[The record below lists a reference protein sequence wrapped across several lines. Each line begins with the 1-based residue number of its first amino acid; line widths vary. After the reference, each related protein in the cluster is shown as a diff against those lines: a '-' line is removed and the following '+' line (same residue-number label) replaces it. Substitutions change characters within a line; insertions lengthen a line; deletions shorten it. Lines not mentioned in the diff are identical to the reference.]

1 MVVLHWASVTSTPCL
16 FPFCIQMYMCNSVIW
31 TVERECTAQQ
41 KFKEKNTCVNVHR
54 MALYTTQRTHIIWY
68 SNESSSTN
76 NENRKVCERVCE
88 RDRYFIITCFD
99 DDCMLNEWLT
109 DWLTDWFVNCATF
122 RHANNLQRQTTHDHK
137 IFISPIF
144 VFNLWAFVCERISAR
159 LFALNTYFRF
169 HWNAKKNIVFLAKR
183 AIYDNDMCE
192 IFGFICA
199 SMLFR
204 CGRRTHAHTHTEREN
219 GLNVKM

>member
-1 MVVLHWASVTSTPCL
+1 
-16 FPFCIQMYMCNSVIW
+16 MCNSVIW
-31 TVERECTAQQ
+31 TVERECALRS
-41 KFKEKNTCVNVHR
+41 KNSKKKTHVWMSIAWLC
-54 MALYTTQRTHIIWY
+54 TQHSVPISSY

-169 HWNAKKNIVFLAKR
+169 HWNAKKEHSFLSPTR
-183 AIYDNDMCE
+183 DLWQWYVRDFWIYLRFDSFSVRPQN
-192 IFGFICA
+192 
-199 SMLFR
+199 
-204 CGRRTHAHTHTEREN
+204 AHTHRER
-219 GLNVKM
+219 MA

>member
-1 MVVLHWASVTSTPCL
+1 
-16 FPFCIQMYMCNSVIW
+16 
-31 TVERECTAQQ
+31 
-41 KFKEKNTCVNVHR
+41 

-76 NENRKVCERVCE
+76 SENRKVCERVCE

-204 CGRRTHAHTHTEREN
+204 CGRRTHTHREREW
-219 GLNVKM
+219 LKRWNVTDFKIIIVVIAIITLTFNLILLWEDVHLWSNKATW